1 MKNVEISEDSAEIR
15 ALLEQARDED
25 IIVQLTDGSKF
36 ILSAVDDFEVE
47 VVKTRQNKK
56 LMALLDERG
65 QQTQTISLAEVK
77 RKLHLSD

>member
-1 MKNVEISEDSAEIR
+1 MKNVVISEDSAEIR

-36 ILSAVDDFEVE
+36 ILSAVNDFEVE

-77 RKLHLSD
+77 RKLNLSD